1 MRFGRYPIPSQTHIM
16 SLRIILTVKE
26 EEYWICGCGYKPTD
40 FDSLGGR
47 LSLINMATWIKKIHE
62 PPSTV
67 QQVHMS
73 QNWSIYRFTHRLG
86 HCNQYFSFLDTL
98 W

>member
-47 LSLINMATWIKKIHE
+47 LSLINMATWI
-62 PPSTV
+62 
-67 QQVHMS
+67 
-73 QNWSIYRFTHRLG
+73 
-86 HCNQYFSFLDTL
+86 
-98 W
+98 